1 MFCFLQ
7 VFKERGYF
15 SSLVIGVRLLG
26 YVRTSSEERD
36 GGGQEFA
43 IYKWAG
49 EEGHQVVEVFRD
61 IGVSGVTPLDARPGW
76 VRLMERLSEVDGI
89 IVESLDRISRDP
101 GQLRK
106 VIDELRGMGKVILSV
121 REDWATLLFRNNDPV
136 SQLLL
141 NVVSWFVEQERKAA
155 SERTREKLAKLK
167 AEGKKLGRPP
177 KWNNGIKQQ
186 LVQLVERGLTLKEA
200 CRIIGVNYGT
210 AIRYLSNDPDYLKAK
225 YTARLGR
232 LIGMRKIDKTS
243 LTTGTLKTNNV
254 EDLN

>member
-1 MFCFLQ
+1 M
-7 VFKERGYF
+7 R
-15 SSLVIGVRLLG
+15 LVG
-26 YVRTSSEERD
+26 YVRTSSDERD

-43 IYKWAG
+43 IYKWAN
-49 EEGHQVVEVFRD
+49 ERGHQVLEVFRD

-76 VRLMERLSEVDGI
+76 GALMSRLSEVDGV

-101 GQLRK
+101 GQLLD
-106 VIDELRGMGKVILSV
+106 VLRRLEAMGKVIISV
-121 REDWATLLFRNNDPV
+121 SDNGVNQLLKINDPDLRRV
-136 SQLLL
+136 IIDIASILIK
-141 NVVSWFVEQERKAA
+141 QERLAA

-167 AEGKKLGRPP
+167 AEGKRLGRPP

-186 LVQLVERGLTLKEA
+186 LIQLVERGFTLKEA
-200 CRIIGVNYGT
+200 CRITGVNYGT

-225 YTARLGR
+225 YTARLSR

-243 LTTGTLKTNNV
+243 LTTETLKTNSV

>member
-1 MFCFLQ
+1 M
-7 VFKERGYF
+7 
-15 SSLVIGVRLLG
+15 RLLG

-43 IYKWAG
+43 IYKWAN
-49 EEGHQVVEVFRD
+49 ERGHQVLEVFRD

-76 VRLMERLSEVDGI
+76 GALMSRLSEVDGV

-101 GQLRK
+101 GQLLD
-106 VIDELRGMGKVILSV
+106 VLRRLEAMGKVIISV
-121 REDWATLLFRNNDPV
+121 SDNGVN
-136 SQLLL
+136 QLLKITDPDL
-141 NVVSWFVEQERKAA
+141 RRVIIDIASILIKQERLAA

-167 AEGKKLGRPP
+167 AEGKRLGRPP

-186 LVQLVERGLTLKEA
+186 LIQLVERGFTLKEA
-200 CRIIGVNYGT
+200 CRITGVNYGT

-225 YTARLGR
+225 YTARLSR

-243 LTTGTLKTNNV
+243 LTTETLKTNSV

>member
-1 MFCFLQ
+1 M
-7 VFKERGYF
+7 R
-15 SSLVIGVRLLG
+15 LVG
-26 YVRTSSEERD
+26 YVRTSSNERD

-43 IYKWAG
+43 IYKWAN
-49 EEGHQVVEVFRD
+49 ERGHQVLEVFRD

-76 VRLMERLSEVDGI
+76 GALMSRLSEVDGV

-101 GQLRK
+101 GQLLD
-106 VIDELRGMGKVILSV
+106 VLRRLEAMGKVIISV
-121 REDWATLLFRNNDPV
+121 SDNGVN
-136 SQLLL
+136 QLLKITDPDL
-141 NVVSWFVEQERKAA
+141 RRVIIDIASILIKQERLAA

-167 AEGKKLGRPP
+167 AEGKRLGRPP

-186 LVQLVERGLTLKEA
+186 LIQLVERGFTLKEA
-200 CRIIGVNYGT
+200 CRITGVNYGT

-225 YTARLGR
+225 YTARLSR

-243 LTTGTLKTNNV
+243 LTTETLKTNSV

>member
-1 MFCFLQ
+1 M
-7 VFKERGYF
+7 R
-15 SSLVIGVRLLG
+15 LVG

-43 IYKWAG
+43 IYKWAN
-49 EEGHQVVEVFRD
+49 ERGHQVLEVFRD

-76 VRLMERLSEVDGI
+76 GALMSRLSEVDGV

-101 GQLRK
+101 GQLLD
-106 VIDELRGMGKVILSV
+106 VLRRLEAMGKVIISV
-121 REDWATLLFRNNDPV
+121 SDNGVN
-136 SQLLL
+136 QLLKITDPDL
-141 NVVSWFVEQERKAA
+141 RRVIIDIASILIKQERLAA

-167 AEGKKLGRPP
+167 AEGKRLGRPP

-186 LVQLVERGLTLKEA
+186 LIQLVERGFTLKEA

-210 AIRYLSNDPDYLKAK
+210 ALRYLSNDPDYLKAK
-225 YTARLGR
+225 YTARLSR

-243 LTTGTLKTNNV
+243 LTTETLKTNSV

>member
-1 MFCFLQ
+1 
-7 VFKERGYF
+7 
-15 SSLVIGVRLLG
+15 VRLLG

-43 IYKWAG
+43 IYKWAN
-49 EEGHQVVEVFRD
+49 ERGHQVLEVFRD

-76 VRLMERLSEVDGI
+76 GALMSRLNEVDGV

-101 GQLRK
+101 GQLRN
-106 VIDELRGMGKVILSV
+106 VIDEFRGMGKVIVSV
-121 REDWATLLFRNNDPV
+121 REDWATLLFRDSDPV

-141 NVVSWFVEQERKAA
+141 NVVSWLVEQERKAA

-167 AEGKKLGRPP
+167 AEGKRLGRPP

-186 LVQLVERGLTLKEA
+186 LIQLIERGFTLKEA

-210 AIRYLSNDPDYLKAK
+210 ALRYLSHDPDYLRAR
-225 YTARLGR
+225 YNARLSKLMNGAQKFNKAW
-232 LIGMRKIDKTS
+232 LMLEVAETPNSKK
-243 LTTGTLKTNNV
+243 
-254 EDLN
+254 LN

>member
-1 MFCFLQ
+1 
-7 VFKERGYF
+7 
-15 SSLVIGVRLLG
+15 VIGVRLLG
-26 YVRTSSEERD
+26 YVRTSDDDRD

-43 IYKWAG
+43 IYQWASRN
-49 EEGHQVVEVFRD
+49 GHQVLEVFRD
-61 IGVSGVTPLDARPGW
+61 IGVSGITPLDARPGW
-76 VRLMERLSEVDGI
+76 GALMSRLSDADGI

-101 GQLRK
+101 EQLRK
-106 VIDELRGMGKVILSV
+106 VIDEFRGMGKVIMSV

-141 NVVSWFVEQERKAA
+141 NVVSWFIEQERKAA

-167 AEGKKLGRPP
+167 AEGKRLGRPP

-210 AIRYLSNDPDYLKAK
+210 ALRYLSNDPDYLKARYK
-225 YTARLGR
+225 ARLGR
-232 LIGMRKIDKTS
+232 LMGMREIDETS
-243 LTTGTLKTNNV
+243 LTTETLKTNSV

>member
-1 MFCFLQ
+1 M
-7 VFKERGYF
+7 R
-15 SSLVIGVRLLG
+15 LVG

-43 IYKWAG
+43 IYKWAN
-49 EEGHQVVEVFRD
+49 ERGHQVLEVFKD

-76 VRLMERLSEVDGI
+76 VRLMERLSEVDGV

-101 GQLRK
+101 EQLLD
-106 VIDELRGMGKVILSV
+106 VLRRLEAMGKVIISV
-121 REDWATLLFRNNDPV
+121 SDNGVN
-136 SQLLL
+136 QLLKITDPDL
-141 NVVSWFVEQERKAA
+141 RRVIIDIASILIKQERLAA

-167 AEGKKLGRPP
+167 AEGKRLGRPP

-186 LVQLVERGLTLKEA
+186 LIQLIERGLTLKEA
-200 CRIIGVNYGT
+200 CRITGVNYGT

-232 LIGMRKIDKTS
+232 LIRMQELNKTS
-243 LTTGTLKTNNV
+243 LTTETLKTNNL